1 MSNFTDFISSG
12 GGEASKLDI
21 LNPVS
26 GQKAVIKKS
35 MSYTPAI
42 NCTAIVT
49 CIGAGG
55 GGGASGSG
63 QAVATGGAAGGVC
76 QSELSLTAGTTYT
89 ITVGAGG
96 AGGTTTTSSAN
107 GVTGGTTS
115 FTGSNITDMT
125 ATGGTQG
132 KTTTQSTTSSAGG
145 VGSGGSIANRTG
157 GGTSV
162 PVAAVAYGC
171 TGGAALG
178 FFENGK
184 SVTTTGASITRVDA
198 VEIDIP
204 PTDLIPQMPTNGTAG
219 DSIIITADNA
229 SYYAYASVGD
239 LGCGGG
245 FSFNQWNVGGT
256 IYANGGAGGIGAGG
270 GSAYCRNNSGSETST
285 GGKGGDGMIILEFV

>member
-12 GGEASKLDI
+12 GGAADKLDI

-26 GQKAVIKKS
+26 GQKAVIRKS

-63 QAVATGGAAGGVC
+63 QAVSTGGAAGGVC

-132 KTTTQSTTSSAGG
+132 KHTTQSTTSSAGG
-145 VGSGGSIANRTG
+145 TGSGGSIVNRTG

-184 SVTTTGASITRVDA
+184 SVTTTGASVTRVDA
-198 VEIDIP
+198 AGIDIP
-204 PTDLIPQMPTNGTAG
+204 PIDVVPQLKPELKAGAGAPNDQLDLMVATASDG
-219 DSIIITADNA
+219 DF
-229 SYYAYASVGD
+229 
-239 LGCGGG
+239 GCGGG
-245 FSFNQWNVGGT
+245 FAYNDRTTGGH

-270 GSAYCRNNSGSETST
+270 GSAYARNTNSSETST

>member
-12 GGEASKLDI
+12 GGAADKLDI

-42 NCTAIVT
+42 NCTAVVT

-96 AGGTTTTSSAN
+96 SGGTTSTSSAN
-107 GVTGGTTS
+107 GVTGGNTS

-125 ATGGTQG
+125 ATGGERG
-132 KTTTQSTTSSAGG
+132 KHTTQSTTSSAGG
-145 VGSGGSIANRTG
+145 TGSGGSIANRTG

-162 PVAAVAYGC
+162 PVAAVAKGC

-184 SVTTTGASITRVDA
+184 SVTTTGASTTKVDA
-198 VEIDIP
+198 VGIDIP
-204 PTDLIPQMPTNGTAG
+204 PTDLIPQLPTNIKFGAG
-219 DSIIITADNA
+219 NPNDEDNSISNGSD
-229 SYYAYASVGD
+229 GD
-239 LGCGGG
+239 FGCGGG
-245 FSFNQWNVGGT
+245 FAFNDKYSGSR
-256 IYANGGAGGIGAGG
+256 IYATGGAGGVGAGG
-270 GSAYCRNNSGSETST
+270 GSAYAKNNSSTETST